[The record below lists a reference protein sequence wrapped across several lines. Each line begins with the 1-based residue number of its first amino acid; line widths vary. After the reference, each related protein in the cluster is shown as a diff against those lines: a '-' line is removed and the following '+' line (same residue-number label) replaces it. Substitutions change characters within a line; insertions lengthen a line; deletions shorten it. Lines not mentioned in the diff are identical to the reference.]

1 MYPTLLQALAS
12 QRSAEMQTAAASGRR
27 PPAQP
32 SNAAWQVR
40 QRIGWAL
47 VQVGLRLAVRQ
58 GTQA

>member
-12 QRSAEMQTAAASGRR
+12 QRTAEMRTAAASGHR

-47 VQVGLRLAVRQ
+47 VQVGLRLAVRREP
-58 GTQA
+58 A